1 MSVACLG
8 FLRIKKMFPGQP
20 AASCGKLQIGD
31 IVLEVNRKDMQGVT
45 HQEAIN
51 QIRIGPQEVRLLVK
65 RDPSSIPP
73 SLLQRSGSNASD
85 VDPAQI
91 LADIQN
97 KLKTDHSPSL
107 SKRSSDSSTREQPLV
122 RDEVVRV
129 QEASATEAPVSL
141 RSSLMTN
148 EPVKHPHLSESNH
161 PNLANRFSAPV
172 TQVKK
177 EHYALTPTNSLPNVI
192 SVRPSESAKINRQA
206 AIQQSEDEDADVS
219 SLGDAPLAEDES
231 SDVEDSRRSSSIDI
245 IPRDRSIYDEESVKE
260 LMGKLS
266 SIESTEEEVVEPE
279 VKESTQ
285 ASVTSSEPPLQDEA
299 FPSPTSSESES
310 EESDVEEVL
319 MSDKREQVSA
329 STSGVE
335 DDKEPASMTPQE
347 EVTRLVF
354 ASSVITCVANSGLD
368 SIPKYKI
375 CKFS

>member
-8 FLRIKKMFPGQP
+8 LLRIKKMFPGQP
-20 AASCGKLQIGD
+20 AAACGKLQIGD

-51 QIRIGPQEVRLLVK
+51 QIRMGPQEVRLLVK

-107 SKRSSDSSTREQPLV
+107 SKRSSNSSTREQPLL
-122 RDEVVRV
+122 REEVRV

-148 EPVKHPHLSESNH
+148 KPVKYPHSSESSH
-161 PNLANRFSAPV
+161 PNLTNRLSEPV
-172 TQVKK
+172 IQVKK
-177 EHYALTPTNSLPNVI
+177 EHYTLTPTNSLPNVI
-192 SVRPSESAKINRQA
+192 SVKTSESPKINRQA
-206 AIQQSEDEDADVS
+206 AIQQSDDEDADES

-245 IPRDRSIYDEESVKE
+245 IPRGRSVYDEESVKE

-266 SIESTEEEVVEPE
+266 SIESTEEEPVEPE
-279 VKESTQ
+279 VTESAQ
-285 ASVTSSEPPLQDEA
+285 VSVVSSEPPLQGEA
-299 FPSPTSSESES
+299 IPSPSSSESAS
-310 EESDVEEVL
+310 EESDVEEAV
-319 MSDKREQVSA
+319 MNVEREQMSA

-335 DDKEPASMTPQE
+335 DDKEPASLTPQE
-347 EVTRLVF
+347 EVTQLVF
-354 ASSVITCVANSGLD
+354 FFLHL
-368 SIPKYKI
+368 
-375 CKFS
+375 

>member
-1 MSVACLG
+1 
-8 FLRIKKMFPGQP
+8 MFPGQP

-31 IVLEVNRKDMQGVT
+31 IVLEVNGKDMQGVT
-45 HQEAIN
+45 HQEAIT
-51 QIRIGPQEVRLLVK
+51 QIRMGPQQVRLLVK

-91 LADIQN
+91 LADIQS

-107 SKRSSDSSTREQPLV
+107 SKRSSDSSAREQPFL
-122 RDEVVRV
+122 REEVVRV
-129 QEASATEAPVSL
+129 QEASASEAPVSL

-148 EPVKHPHLSESNH
+148 EPVKYPHLSESSH
-161 PNLANRFSAPV
+161 PGLTNRLSEPV
-172 TQVKK
+172 MQVKK
-177 EHYALTPTNSLPNVI
+177 EHYSLTPTNSLPTVI
-192 SVRPSESAKINRQA
+192 SVRPTDSPKINRQA

-266 SIESTEEEVVEPE
+266 SIESTEEEPVEPK
-279 VKESTQ
+279 VMESTQ
-285 ASVTSSEPPLQDEA
+285 APIVSSEPPLQSEA
-299 FPSPTSSESES
+299 FPSPSSSESES
-310 EESDVEEVL
+310 EESDVEDAL

-329 STSGVE
+329 STSEVG
-335 DDKEPASMTPQE
+335 DDKEPVSMTPQE
-347 EVTRLVF
+347 EVIQLVF
-354 ASSVITCVANSGLD
+354 PSQL
-368 SIPKYKI
+368 
-375 CKFS
+375 

>member
-1 MSVACLG
+1 MSVARLG

-31 IVLEVNRKDMQGVT
+31 IVLEVNGKSMQGVT

-51 QIRIGPQEVRLLVK
+51 QIRMGPQEVRLLVK

-73 SLLQRSGSNASD
+73 SLLQRSSSNASD

-97 KLKTDHSPSL
+97 KLKIDPSPSL
-107 SKRSSDSSTREQPLV
+107 SKRSSDSSAREQPLL

-148 EPVKHPHLSESNH
+148 EPVKYPHLSESSH
-161 PNLANRFSAPV
+161 PNLANRLSEPV
-172 TQVKK
+172 MQVKK
-177 EHYALTPTNSLPNVI
+177 EHYNLTPTNSLPNVI
-192 SVRPSESAKINRQA
+192 SVRPSESPKINRQA
-206 AIQQSEDEDADVS
+206 AIQQSEDEDADMS

-245 IPRDRSIYDEESVKE
+245 IPRDRSIYDEENVKE
-260 LMGKLS
+260 LMGRLS
-266 SIESTEEEVVEPE
+266 SIESTKEEPVEPE

-285 ASVTSSEPPLQDEA
+285 ASVVSSEPPLHGEA
-299 FPSPTSSESES
+299 FPSPSSSES
-310 EESDVEEVL
+310 EESDEEEAL
-319 MSDKREQVSA
+319 MSDTREQVSA

-347 EVTRLVF
+347 EVTSWFL
-354 ASSVITCVANSGLD
+354 L
-368 SIPKYKI
+368 YL
-375 CKFS
+375 

>member
-1 MSVACLG
+1 MSVVCLG

-31 IVLEVNRKDMQGVT
+31 IVLEVNGKGMQGVT

-51 QIRIGPQEVRLLVK
+51 QIRMGPQEVRLLVR

-73 SLLQRSGSNASD
+73 SLLQRSSSNASD
-85 VDPAQI
+85 VDPVQI

-97 KLKTDHSPSL
+97 KLKTDLSPSL
-107 SKRSSDSSTREQPLV
+107 STRSSDSSTREQPLL
-122 RDEVVRV
+122 RDEVFRV

-141 RSSLMTN
+141 RSSLMIS
-148 EPVKHPHLSESNH
+148 EPVKSSESSH
-161 PNLANRFSAPV
+161 PNLTNRLSEPV
-172 TQVKK
+172 MQVKK
-177 EHYALTPTNSLPNVI
+177 EHYTLTPTNSLPNVI
-192 SVRPSESAKINRQA
+192 SVRPSESPKINRQA
-206 AIQQSEDEDADVS
+206 AIHHESEDDDADVS

-231 SDVEDSRRSSSIDI
+231 SDVEDSRRCSSIDM

-266 SIESTEEEVVEPE
+266 SIESTEEDTVEPE

-285 ASVTSSEPPLQDEA
+285 ASVVSSEPPLKGEA
-299 FPSPTSSESES
+299 FPSPSSSESESES
-310 EESDVEEVL
+310 EESTVEEAT

-335 DDKEPASMTPQE
+335 DDKEPTSMTPQE
-347 EVTRLVF
+347 EVIWLVF
-354 ASSVITCVANSGLD
+354 ASPVILVLIQFPN
-368 SIPKYKI
+368 YKI
-375 CKFS
+375 RRNEDS

>member
-20 AASCGKLQIGD
+20 AAACGKLQIGD

-51 QIRIGPQEVRLLVK
+51 QIRMGQQEVRLLVK

-97 KLKTDHSPSL
+97 KLKTDQSPSL
-107 SKRSSDSSTREQPLV
+107 SKRSSDSSTRERPLL
-122 RDEVVRV
+122 REEVVRV

-148 EPVKHPHLSESNH
+148 EPVKYPHLSESSH
-161 PNLANRFSAPV
+161 PNLTNRLSEPV
-172 TQVKK
+172 MQVKK
-177 EHYALTPTNSLPNVI
+177 EHNALTPTNSLPNVI
-192 SVRPSESAKINRQA
+192 SVKPSESPKINRQA
-206 AIQQSEDEDADVS
+206 AIQQSEDEDADES

-245 IPRDRSIYDEESVKE
+245 IPRGRSIYDEENAKE

-266 SIESTEEEVVEPE
+266 SIESTEEDPVEPE
-279 VKESTQ
+279 VTESAQ
-285 ASVTSSEPPLQDEA
+285 VSVVSSEPPLQGEA
-299 FPSPTSSESES
+299 FPSPSSSESES
-310 EESDVEEVL
+310 EESDVEEAL

-347 EVTRLVF
+347 EVTQLVF
-354 ASSVITCVANSGLD
+354 RAPVITSVANSGLD
-368 SIPKYKI
+368 SV
-375 CKFS
+375 SQ

>member
-1 MSVACLG
+1 
-8 FLRIKKMFPGQP
+8 MFPGQP

-31 IVLEVNRKDMQGVT
+31 IVLEVNGKDMQGVT

-51 QIRIGPQEVRLLVK
+51 QIRMGPQEVRLLVK

-107 SKRSSDSSTREQPLV
+107 SKRSSDSSLREQPFL
-122 RDEVVRV
+122 REEVVRV
-129 QEASATEAPVSL
+129 QESSASEAPVSL

-148 EPVKHPHLSESNH
+148 EPVKYPHLSESSH
-161 PNLANRFSAPV
+161 PNLTNRLSEPV
-172 TQVKK
+172 MQVKR
-177 EHYALTPTNSLPNVI
+177 EHHSLTPTNSLPTVI
-192 SVRPSESAKINRQA
+192 SVRPSESPKINRQV
-206 AIQQSEDEDADVS
+206 AIQQSEDEDEDADVS

-245 IPRDRSIYDEESVKE
+245 IPRDHSIYDEESAKE

-266 SIESTEEEVVEPE
+266 SIESTEEEPVEPK
-279 VKESTQ
+279 VMESTQ
-285 ASVTSSEPPLQDEA
+285 APVVSSKPPLQSEA
-299 FPSPTSSESES
+299 FPSPSSSESES
-310 EESDVEEVL
+310 EESDVEEAL

-347 EVTRLVF
+347 EVTQLVF
-354 ASSVITCVANSGLD
+354 
-368 SIPKYKI
+368 P
-375 CKFS
+375 